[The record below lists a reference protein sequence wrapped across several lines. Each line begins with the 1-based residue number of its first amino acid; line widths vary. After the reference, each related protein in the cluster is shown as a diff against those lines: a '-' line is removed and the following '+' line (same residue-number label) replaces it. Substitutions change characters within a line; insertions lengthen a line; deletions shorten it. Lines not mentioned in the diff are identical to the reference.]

1 MEIQDLML
9 VHPLPPS
16 SLPPS
21 SLPPSLPHSPPTGM
35 LLQWNKP
42 KTQEEVSVPL
52 SFFPLHSPSLYLYLS
67 PSGAIPTGEMY
78 SQPVLHGHTGDMP
91 PGPQMMGGGDMQV
104 LPPPMVQQQP
114 GGYPPS
120 HPPILHQGMM
130 PQPHGELHPP
140 VSVLASF
147 PLVTVDSPAAGSR

>member
-1 MEIQDLML
+1 ML

-16 SLPPS
+16 SLH
-21 SLPPSLPHSPPTGM
+21 PSLPHSPPTGM

-52 SFFPLHSPSLYLYLS
+52 SFFPLHSSSLYLYLS

-147 PLVTVDSPAAGSR
+147 PLARLRVPASHSR

>member
-1 MEIQDLML
+1 MVSWRDRNSR
-9 VHPLPPS
+9 PDACTSPPS
-16 SLPPS
+16 L
-21 SLPPSLPHSPPTGM
+21 LTPSLPHSPPTGM

-52 SFFPLHSPSLYLYLS
+52 SFLPLHSPSLYLS

-140 VSVLASF
+140 VSVTSF
-147 PLVTVDSPAAGSR
+147 PLVTVDSPATGSH